1 MMADFKRVALPVA
14 TIVLVVLATSSA
26 SAHAFGN
33 RYDLPIPLGIFIW
46 SAGAAVL
53 LSFIVMA
60 RFYRHRRAIK
70 SSAQINICGLPGLRW
85 LCSDL
90 LRNLLGLLSVAIFAL
105 VLATG
110 FFGNSD
116 PLKNFTPTFIWIV
129 WWVGMVFIS
138 ALVGNLWA
146 LVNPW
151 SILFI
156 WISNLFSNRGPILQ
170 YPPKLGHWPAV
181 GLLFVFAW
189 IELVYE
195 QGENPNILA
204 ILIVIYSAVT
214 WVGMFLFGCG
224 AWLKHGEIFTLV
236 FSLFSR
242 FAPTVGRSGQ
252 WYLRPPAVGLIDD
265 RPNSISA
272 ICFVLLLLTTVTYDG
287 VLETPMWAGLLDKA
301 VESQYQLGSLL
312 ENRDGRLGDIS
323 VIKIIALVAMP
334 CIFVVV
340 YGVFC
345 HAIAMFGSG
354 GRIPTRDI
362 AGYFVLSLI
371 PIAIAYHLSH
381 YLSYLLIT
389 GQQIIPLVSDP
400 FGYGWDLL
408 GTSDY
413 KLNIGILNAKIV
425 WYVAVFAI
433 IVGHV
438 IAVYL
443 SHLTALWVFEDRS
456 AALRSQIPMMVLMIA
471 YTMISLWILSQPI
484 VN

>member
-1 MMADFKRVALPVA
+1 
-14 TIVLVVLATSSA
+14 
-26 SAHAFGN
+26 
-33 RYDLPIPLGIFIW
+33 
-46 SAGAAVL
+46 
-53 LSFIVMA
+53 
-60 RFYRHRRAIK
+60 
-70 SSAQINICGLPGLRW
+70 
-85 LCSDL
+85 
-90 LRNLLGLLSVAIFAL
+90 
-105 VLATG
+105 
-110 FFGNSD
+110 
-116 PLKNFTPTFIWIV
+116 
-129 WWVGMVFIS
+129 MVFIS

-156 WISNLFSNRGPILQ
+156 WVSNLFGNRGPIFQ
-170 YPPKLGHWPAV
+170 YPPQLGHWPAV

-189 IELVYE
+189 IELVFE
-195 QGENPNILA
+195 HGETPNILA

-224 AWLKHGEIFTLV
+224 AWLKHGEIFTSV

-252 WYLRPPAVGLIDD
+252 WYLRPPAVGLIDN
-265 RPNSISA
+265 RPTSISA

-301 VESQYQLGSLL
+301 VESEYQLGSLL

-323 VIKIIALVAMP
+323 LIKIIALVAMP

-433 IVGHV
+433 IIGHV
-438 IAVYL
+438 VAVYI
-443 SHLTALWVFEDRS
+443 SHLMALWVFEDRN

-484 VN
+484 IN